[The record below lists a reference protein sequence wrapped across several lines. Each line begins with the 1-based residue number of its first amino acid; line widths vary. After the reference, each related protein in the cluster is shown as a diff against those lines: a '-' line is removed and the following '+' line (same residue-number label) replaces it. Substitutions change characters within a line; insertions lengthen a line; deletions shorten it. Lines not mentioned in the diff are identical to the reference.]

1 MPDYSSCPSV
11 MDRAPLDYILFV
23 NFIQEIQITQFHNT
37 EICGTVNGLVA
48 GNQVVSHRPEIVP
61 QWC

>member
-1 MPDYSSCPSV
+1 